1 MATPVGAEHR
11 DLEQRFRKIERGQS
25 ELVSA
30 TLRRQ
35 PIKADSLQVD
45 VNSTT
50 LPSGAF
56 GRRDGGLVP
65 IPEGY
70 TRALVTM
77 YCSAGVTFSVA
88 SGGNSV
94 GVQPVCNN
102 SGGPAVSTGTSGAN
116 ALSVVSNGAFS
127 LEDLTPG
134 GTINLQVEV
143 ATVGTVV
150 AGSGNYHIS
159 ASVLFLR

>member
-11 DLEQRFRKIERGQS
+11 DLEQRFRNLERGQS

-35 PIKADSLQVD
+35 PIKTASAQVD
-45 VNSTT
+45 VDNLTPAAS
-50 LPSGAF
+50 LWVFMPGA
-56 GRRDGGLVP
+56 LVT
-65 IPEGY
+65 IPDGY

-77 YCSAGVTFSVA
+77 FCSAGVTFSVA

-94 GVQPVCNN
+94 GVQPAC
-102 SGGPAVSTGTSGAN
+102 SGHTGPAISTGTSGAN
-116 ALSVVSNGAFS
+116 ALSVVSNAAFS
-127 LEDLTPG
+127 LEDLVPG
-134 GTINLQVEV
+134 NTLSLDCYVARVGTI
-143 ATVGTVV
+143 TT
-150 AGSGNYHIS
+150 GSGNYHIS